1 MGKGVGK
8 GRSNSSARWLNE
20 HENDTYV
27 QLARKEGYRS
37 RAVYKLKEINEK
49 DKLLKPGQIVV
60 DLGAAPGGWSQLAR
74 PLLGPKGR
82 LIALDIL
89 PMPPVPDVEFIL
101 GDFREGEVLQ
111 QLEDSVGTKT
121 IDLVLSDMAPNLS
134 GIDVSDQVS
143 SIYLCELALDFAK
156 AHLKPKGMFLTKI
169 FQGEG
174 FDEYL
179 KELRQ
184 TFETVTVRK
193 PKASRP
199 RSREVYLL
207 ARNFRAV

>member
-1 MGKGVGK
+1 MGKGK

-27 QLARKEGYRS
+27 QMARKQGYRS

-49 DKLLKPGQIVV
+49 DRLLKPGQVVV

-74 PLLGPKGR
+74 PLLGDKGR

-89 PMPPVPDVEFIL
+89 PMEPVADVDFIC
-101 GDFREGEVLQ
+101 GDFRDAEVLG
-111 QLEDSVGTKT
+111 QLEDLVGPQA

-174 FDEYL
+174 FDAYL

>member
-1 MGKGVGK
+1 M
-8 GRSNSSARWLNE
+8 
-20 HENDTYV
+20 D
-27 QLARKEGYRS
+27 
-37 RAVYKLKEINEK
+37 
-49 DKLLKPGQIVV
+49 
-60 DLGAAPGGWSQLAR
+60 
-74 PLLGPKGR
+74 
-82 LIALDIL
+82 
-89 PMPPVPDVEFIL
+89 PVPDVEFIL

-111 QLEDSVGTKT
+111 QLEDSVGSHS